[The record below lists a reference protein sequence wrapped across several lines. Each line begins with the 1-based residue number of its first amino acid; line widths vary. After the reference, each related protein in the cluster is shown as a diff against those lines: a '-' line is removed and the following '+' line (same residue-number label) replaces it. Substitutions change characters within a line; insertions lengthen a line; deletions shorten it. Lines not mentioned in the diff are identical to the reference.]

1 MPSGFE
7 MSWPKAKYNDIKF
20 NFASYLNIKA
30 REFHLSIRHFLYTSI
45 IITCAENMKENAL
58 LVFQNTAGYRTEYT
72 TKAKA

>member
-7 MSWPKAKYNDIKF
+7 MSLPKANENNMKNSFYIIYEYQSVIWIHNYN
-20 NFASYLNIKA
+20 SV
-30 REFHLSIRHFLYTSI
+30 RQLSF

-72 TKAKA
+72 SKAKA

>member
-7 MSWPKAKYNDIKF
+7 MSLPKANENNMKTLFYIKYEYQRIHKYN
-20 NFASYLNIKA
+20 SV
-30 REFHLSIRHFLYTSI
+30 HQLSF

-72 TKAKA
+72 SKAKA

>member
-1 MPSGFE
+1 MKIDVVLLFSLALKRQTTEFN
-7 MSWPKAKYNDIKF
+7 KCDNKF
-20 NFASYLNIKA
+20 CIPGLPV
-30 REFHLSIRHFLYTSI
+30 HQLSF